1 MKWRHKLDIE
11 NFKAIENFKV
21 LANDGYYSH
30 HFSTKHHLANPIFLN
45 VVSEMIREVSTT
57 ATA

>member
-1 MKWRHKLDIE
+1 MKWRKILDIK
-11 NFKAIENFKV
+11 NFKL
-21 LANDGYYSH
+21 LANDGYYSR

-45 VVSEMIREVSTT
+45 VVSEMITEVSTT

>member
-1 MKWRHKLDIE
+1 MIITDLSWTEDLDIE
-11 NFKAIENFKV
+11 NFKL
-21 LANDGYYSH
+21 LAKDRYYSR

-45 VVSEMIREVSTT
+45 VVSEMITEVSTT

>member
-1 MKWRHKLDIE
+1 MITELSWRHKLDIE
-11 NFKAIENFKV
+11 NFKV
-21 LANDGYYSH
+21 LANDDYYSR

-45 VVSEMIREVSTT
+45 VVSEMIEEVSTT

>member
-1 MKWRHKLDIE
+1 MKWRKSLDIK
-11 NFKAIENFKV
+11 NFKL
-21 LANDGYYSH
+21 LANGGYYSR
-30 HFSTKHHLANPIFLN
+30 HFSTKHHLANPIFLD

>member
-1 MKWRHKLDIE
+1 MIITDLSWTEDLDIE
-11 NFKAIENFKV
+11 NFKL
-21 LANDGYYSH
+21 LAKDGYYSR

-45 VVSEMIREVSTT
+45 VVSEMITEVSTT